1 MNQKAVDSLKVRK
14 GLASY
19 LRELAVITGII
30 SGMFTTGYTYIIKPK
45 MESEIKAE
53 MVPVKKDIMFIKIL
67 LEESTPPEIIEKAQN
82 RMEFL
87 TSNGSK

>member
-19 LRELAVITGII
+19 LKELLVVTGLI
-30 SGMFTTGYTYIIKPK
+30 STMFTTGYTYIIKPK
-45 MESEIKAE
+45 MEAEIKSE
-53 MVPVKKDIMFIKIL
+53 MIPVKKSIMFIKIL
-67 LEESTPPEIIEKAQN
+67 LEESTPPEIIKKAQS

-87 TSNGSK
+87 TNNGVE